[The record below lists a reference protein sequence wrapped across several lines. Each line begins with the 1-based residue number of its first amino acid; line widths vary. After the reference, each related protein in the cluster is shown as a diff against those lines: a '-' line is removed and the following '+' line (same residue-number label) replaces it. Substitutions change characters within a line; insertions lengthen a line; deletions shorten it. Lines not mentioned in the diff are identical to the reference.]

1 LLDLTVPPTLLA
13 IADEIIDC
21 WEEPE
26 IAALQLFPG
35 PMRRFT
41 AAQQDVCNGAQTG
54 QSTDEARTAA
64 FDLVDGAR
72 FRHRGVP

>member
-1 LLDLTVPPTLLA
+1 MLGDTRLSRNGMTA
-13 IADEIIDC
+13 S
-21 WEEPE
+21 
-26 IAALQLFPG
+26 G
-35 PMRRFT
+35 PKRPFT